1 MLLLVYTY
9 GVMAQKKPPMP
20 GLILNKQARRDYEL
34 TKTYLAGIVL
44 SGAEVKSLRTGHGH
58 LRGAFANIKDGELW
72 LFNATINATN
82 SNKNALSE
90 SDQTRARK
98 LLVKSK
104 ELAELQSAK
113 DQGLTII
120 PVKLLTKSHYI
131 KVEIAIGK
139 GLKKYDKREK
149 IKKRDTSRDVA
160 RSLKNYN

>member
-1 MLLLVYTY
+1 
-9 GVMAQKKPPMP
+9 MAQKKPDIP
-20 GLILNKQARRDYEL
+20 GSILNKQARRDYQL
-34 TKTYLAGIVL
+34 TKTFLAGLVL

-82 SNKNALSE
+82 ANKNALSE

-98 LLVKSK
+98 LLVKK
-104 ELAELQSAK
+104 RELAELQRAK

-120 PVKLLTKSHYI
+120 PVKLLTKSQYI

-139 GLKKYDKREK
+139 GLKKYDKRQVL
-149 IKKRDTSRDVA
+149 KKRVELRDIDRAIKSR
-160 RSLKNYN
+160 